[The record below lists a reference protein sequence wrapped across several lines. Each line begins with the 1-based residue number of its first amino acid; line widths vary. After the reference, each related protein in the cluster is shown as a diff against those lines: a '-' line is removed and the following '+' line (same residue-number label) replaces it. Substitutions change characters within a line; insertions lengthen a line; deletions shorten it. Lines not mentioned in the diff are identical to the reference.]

1 MAIGQG
7 KWLIL
12 LLVCFVL
19 VSCVAAP
26 IPLSPEASQVR
37 IGKSD
42 AGEGYLEVGAITATH
57 GGGCGAYGSRGTY
70 EGAYAI
76 LKNKAATLG
85 ADYVQ
90 IFTMSEPHPTGGCF
104 VNAYTITGTAYRK

>member
-1 MAIGQG
+1 MTIA
-7 KWLIL
+7 KPLIPL
-12 LLVCFVL
+12 FVCFIL
-19 VSCVAAP
+19 VGCVAEP
-26 IPLSPEASQVR
+26 IPLNPAAFQIR

-42 AGEGYLEVGAITATH
+42 PGEGYIEVGPVTATH
-57 GGGCGAYGSRGTY
+57 GGGCGGFGSRGTY

-90 IFTMSEPHPTGGCF
+90 IYTVSEPHPAGGCF
-104 VNAYTITGTAYRK
+104 VNAYTITGTAYRKQK